1 MEAVYFTLVA
11 VGLYFFSD
19 WLLERIERLRGK
31 RFEQRSIV
39 FFAIIAVL
47 ALISFQVIQI
57 LMRSA
62 LTRRPLKNK
71 TFFAAKAQRRKD
83 FSC

>member
-11 VGLYFFSD
+11 IGLYFFSD

-39 FFAIIAVL
+39 FFAIITVL
-47 ALISFQVIQI
+47 ALISFQVIQM
-57 LMRSA
+57 LMRS
-62 LTRRPLKNK
+62 TH
-71 TFFAAKAQRRKD
+71 
-83 FSC
+83 

>member
-1 MEAVYFTLVA
+1 MEAVYLTLVA

-39 FFAIIAVL
+39 FFAIITVL
-47 ALISFQVIQI
+47 ALISFQVIQM
-57 LMRSA
+57 LMRS
-62 LTRRPLKNK
+62 TH
-71 TFFAAKAQRRKD
+71 
-83 FSC
+83 

>member
-1 MEAVYFTLVA
+1 MEAIYFTVVA

-39 FFAIIAVL
+39 FFAIITVL
-47 ALISFQVIQI
+47 ALISFQVIQM
-57 LMRSA
+57 LMRGA
-62 LTRRPLKNK
+62 H
-71 TFFAAKAQRRKD
+71 
-83 FSC
+83 

>member
-39 FFAIIAVL
+39 FFAIITIL
-47 ALISFQVIQI
+47 ALISFQVIQM
-57 LMRSA
+57 LMRG
-62 LTRRPLKNK
+62 TH
-71 TFFAAKAQRRKD
+71 
-83 FSC
+83 

>member
-31 RFEQRSIV
+31 RFEQRSII
-39 FFAIIAVL
+39 FFVIITVL
-47 ALISFQVIQI
+47 ALISFQVIQM
-57 LMRSA
+57 LMRG
-62 LTRRPLKNK
+62 TH
-71 TFFAAKAQRRKD
+71 
-83 FSC
+83 